1 MSVAMSCELLI
12 QFVPTSNGKQS
23 GSLAIVWHLD
33 SDLPYTGLVVAEILR
48 RFVWN
53 FFRVEYQQILRSDDN

>member
-1 MSVAMSCELLI
+1 MLAITFNMILRFTWTLEI
-12 QFVPTSNGKQS
+12 T
-23 GSLAIVWHLD
+23 LAIVWHLD